1 MYSNGIHNIVI
12 ACTCCS
18 TADPVYDVPEDIELK
33 EKGSTLRSD
42 PQNNDTTSHRHVYKE
57 EVDIRYEKPVL
68 ASRGIATNKKQ
79 REKKPMMPIA
89 TPPIIQS
96 GQQSSEKIYQPLIPP
111 KTYKEQQEVSA
122 YQDLA
127 FEIRDAGTD
136 VANNSEGQYEP
147 IKKNDE
153 DDQYEPLSFGG
164 GGASQEEGAYQPLS
178 FQREDDNTYE
188 TTTTRT

>member
-1 MYSNGIHNIVI
+1 MAFRGQ
-12 ACTCCS
+12 S
-18 TADPVYDVPEDIELK
+18 TK
-33 EKGSTLRSD
+33 
-42 PQNNDTTSHRHVYKE
+42 YKCLE
-57 EVDIRYEKPVL
+57 NFALYGR
-68 ASRGIATNKKQ
+68 
-79 REKKPMMPIA
+79 
-89 TPPIIQS
+89 PP
-96 GQQSSEKIYQPLIPP
+96 P
-111 KTYKEQQEVSA
+111 
-122 YQDLA
+122 
-127 FEIRDAGTD
+127 GTD